1 MNYQG
6 LGRRFRK
13 TVREAV
19 VCSIPT
25 CLNGG
30 KRPGWSGITA
40 NLLRHFFENTDKTK
54 RAVPP

>member
-6 LGRRFRK
+6 LGRWFIK
-13 TVREAV
+13 TVYGAV
-19 VCSIPT
+19 VQYRT
-25 CLNGG
+25 CLNSG